1 VTRLLFV
8 CTGNT
13 CRSPMAEVI
22 ARARARQ
29 RGLDVEVYSAGLMT
43 GPGSPAAGHARR
55 LAADRGLDLAA
66 HRTTVLTP
74 DLLAM
79 SDLVLGM
86 TERHVDALRP
96 AMPGGEI
103 HLVTAF
109 LPAGHPLAGAEI
121 PDPFGG
127 TPADYE
133 ATWDRLETA
142 IEALLE
148 RLEGAVDRGNGPDGR
163 GSRGPGGLG
172 E

>member
-1 VTRLLFV
+1 MTRLLFV

-22 ARARARQ
+22 AREGAAR
-29 RGLDVEVYSAGLMT
+29 RGLDVEVRSAGLMT
-43 GPGSPAAGHARR
+43 GPGAPAAEHARR
-55 LAADRGLDLAA
+55 LAAERGLDLAT
-66 HRTTVLTP
+66 HRSSVLTP

-86 TERHVDALRP
+86 TARHVDALRP
-96 AMPGGEI
+96 AMPGAEI
-103 HLVTAF
+103 QLVTAF
-109 LPAGHPLAGAEI
+109 LPLGHPLAEAEI

-127 TPADYE
+127 SPADYA

-142 IEALLE
+142 IGALLD
-148 RLEGAVDRGNGPDGR
+148 RLEARADEDSGG
-163 GSRGPGGLG
+163 GSS